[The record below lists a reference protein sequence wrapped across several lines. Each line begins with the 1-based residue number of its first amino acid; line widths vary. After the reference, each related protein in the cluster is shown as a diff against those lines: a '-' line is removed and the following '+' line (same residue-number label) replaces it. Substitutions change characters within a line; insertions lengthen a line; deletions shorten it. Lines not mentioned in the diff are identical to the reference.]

1 MINLP
6 STDYFRNEVLVK
18 RPYLREEWIELAL
31 AQPIKRETQAEDG
44 RIRQWV

>member
-6 STDYFRNEVLVK
+6 STNYFRNEVLVK